1 MLTVNNLTIEFHDEE
16 VPFKAVNQVSFSMK
30 QGEILGLVGESG
42 SGKSQTALAIAGL
55 IKRNYTKVTGEILF
69 QGSDFV
75 KEERKKL
82 RLLQGNS
89 IGMIFQDPLS
99 SLNPLRTIGYQ
110 VGEALRIHT
119 KLSEEEIKE
128 RVLET
133 LREVKLP
140 KPERIYDSYPFEL
153 SGGMR
158 QRCLIAAAI
167 ITRPKLLIAD
177 EPTTAL
183 DVTIQAEIISLLKEL
198 HKKYDCSIL
207 FISHDLSL
215 VKTICTNVCVMK
227 DGEIVE
233 RGSVREVFHSPK
245 DAYTQKLVDAIP
257 ANLSKEDNNQKAA
270 GNEKAAKTLLSM
282 ENYSFYYDNN
292 KLTKLS
298 DLGSL
303 FPKKES
309 KIDAEKTEL
318 NERKGI
324 CDISLT
330 LHKGDIC
337 ALVGESGSGKST
349 LAKCI
354 AGLLGEQKKREGF
367 PRCAMVF
374 QDSFSSLNP
383 SKKIG
388 WILREALILQGIR
401 KKDEIRKR
409 IEEILLEVE
418 LPVELLNRYPTE
430 LSGGQR
436 QRVGIGAALL
446 SAPELL
452 IADEPV
458 SALDVTI
465 QRQIVELFMKLREK
479 RRITIL
485 FISHDLRTVFRLCDE
500 VYVMKNG
507 KILESGDRYEIY
519 FNPKNEYTRQL
530 IRAAMIE
537 TEDLD
542 V

>member
-16 VPFKAVNQVSFSMK
+16 VPFKAVNRVSFTMK

-75 KEERKKL
+75 TQERKKL

-89 IGMIFQDPLS
+89 VGMIFQDPLA
-99 SLNPLRTIGYQ
+99 SLNPLRTIGWQ

-119 KLSEEEIKE
+119 TLSKEEIKE

-133 LREVKLP
+133 LQEVKLP
-140 KPERIYDSYPFEL
+140 EPERIYDSYPFEL

-183 DVTIQAEIISLLKEL
+183 DVTIQEEIISLLKEL
-198 HKKYDCSIL
+198 HKKYGCSIL

-215 VKTICTNVCVMK
+215 VKAICTNVCVMK

-233 RGSVREVFHSPK
+233 RGSVKEIFCSPQN
-245 DAYTQKLVDAIP
+245 AYTQKLVDAIP
-257 ANLSKEDNNQKAA
+257 AKLSKDDYNQNAIENKKTAD
-270 GNEKAAKTLLSM
+270 TLLAI
-282 ENYSFYYDNN
+282 EHYSFYYDNH

-298 DLGSL
+298 DMGS
-303 FPKKES
+303 FFRKKES
-309 KIDAEKTEL
+309 TTGTKKPERTE
-318 NERKGI
+318 RWGI
-324 CDISLT
+324 RDISLT

-354 AGLLGEQKKREGF
+354 AGLLGDRKNREAF
-367 PRCAMVF
+367 PKCAMVF

-383 SKKIG
+383 SKKVG
-388 WILREALILQGIR
+388 WILREALVLQGIR
-401 KKDEIRKR
+401 NKEEIRKR

-418 LPVELLNRYPTE
+418 LPFELLNRYPLE

-446 SAPELL
+446 SSPELL

-479 RRITIL
+479 RGITIL

-537 TEDLD
+537 TEELD

>member
-16 VPFKAVNQVSFSMK
+16 VPFKAVNRVSFTMK

-75 KEERKKL
+75 TQERKKL

-89 IGMIFQDPLS
+89 VGMIFQDPLA
-99 SLNPLRTIGYQ
+99 SLNPLRTIGWQ

-119 KLSEEEIKE
+119 TLSKEEIKE
-128 RVLET
+128 RILET
-133 LREVKLP
+133 LQEVKLP
-140 KPERIYDSYPFEL
+140 EPERIYDSYPFEL

-183 DVTIQAEIISLLKEL
+183 DVTIQEEIISLLKEL
-198 HKKYDCSIL
+198 HKKYGCSIL

-215 VKTICTNVCVMK
+215 VKAICTNVCVMK

-233 RGSVREVFHSPK
+233 RGSVKEIFCSPQN
-245 DAYTQKLVDAIP
+245 AYTQKLVDAIP
-257 ANLSKEDNNQKAA
+257 AKLSKDDYNQNAIENKKTAD
-270 GNEKAAKTLLSM
+270 TLLAI
-282 ENYSFYYDNN
+282 EHYSFYYDNH

-298 DLGSL
+298 DMGS
-303 FPKKES
+303 FFCKKES
-309 KIDAEKTEL
+309 TTGTKKSERTE
-318 NERKGI
+318 RWGI
-324 CDISLT
+324 RDISLT

-354 AGLLGEQKKREGF
+354 AGLLGEQKNREGF
-367 PRCAMVF
+367 PKCAMVF

-383 SKKIG
+383 SKKVG
-388 WILREALILQGIR
+388 WILREALVLQGIR
-401 KKDEIRKR
+401 NKEEIRKR

-418 LPVELLNRYPTE
+418 LPFELLNRYPLE

-446 SAPELL
+446 SSPELL

-479 RRITIL
+479 RGITIL